1 MSNHTTIRPGS
12 SLENTQAHQQEHQ
25 DWGRRDFLR
34 LLGLTGAGSVL
45 IGNLPVSALSAS
57 PLAYLL
63 NNANDDRILVM
74 IRLKGGNDGQNTI
87 IPIYDYGRYQT
98 LRPRIAIPRTD
109 IISLNTEMGI
119 PKTMAPLE
127 NLWKNGNMRVVH
139 NVGYPSQNLSHF
151 RSSDIWASASDANTI
166 DSSGWLG
173 RWLDNLYP
181 DYFTKPPV
189 APPALQIGSNGTLAF
204 NDKKNNTLSVA
215 VTNPEELERIA
226 KEGRLYNP
234 LDVPDCLPGEQL
246 TFLRGVAN
254 STFQYAGIIADAY
267 KKGVNTATYASG
279 SLNQQL
285 ALVARL
291 IKGGLPTRLYMVTL
305 EGFDTH
311 ANQNQYHPGL
321 MQEIATSVANFITD
335 LSVGKWD
342 ERVLTMTIS
351 EFGRRIEQNASNG
364 TDHGAAAP
372 LMLFGM
378 GLNGSGFVGK
388 TPSLTNLDEVG
399 NLKFETDFRQ
409 IYTTILES
417 WLCINSSLVDK
428 VMGKTFARI
437 PELGLQCSAV
447 TAVEEDAIAIGKLP
461 MKVYPLDGQLQ
472 IQFDLPESGTTSV
485 QLLNLLGQTVSEQS
499 FGQLPAGKQQIALPL
514 AGRLPTGPYVVALR
528 AGRYLGS
535 EKVMLSLR

>member
-1 MSNHTTIRPGS
+1 
-12 SLENTQAHQQEHQ
+12 
-25 DWGRRDFLR
+25 
-34 LLGLTGAGSVL
+34 
-45 IGNLPVSALSAS
+45 
-57 PLAYLL
+57 
-63 NNANDDRILVM
+63 M

-173 RWLDNLYP
+173 RWLDNIYP

-267 KKGVNTATYASG
+267 KKGVNTAAYASG

-311 ANQNQYHPGL
+311 ANQNQYHPAL
-321 MQEIATSVANFITD
+321 MQEIATGVANFITD
-335 LSVGKWD
+335 LKVGKWD

-372 LMLFGM
+372 LMLFGK

-417 WLCINSSLVDK
+417 WLCINSSLVDQ
-428 VMGKTFARI
+428 VMGKPFARI

-447 TAVEEDAIAIGKLP
+447 TAVDDDPIVIGKLP
-461 MKVYPLDGQLQ
+461 LKVYPLDGQLQ
-472 IQFDLPESGTTSV
+472 IQFDLPESSTTSV

-499 FGQLPAGKQQIALPL
+499 FGQLPAGKQQIALSL
-514 AGRLPTGPYVVALR
+514 ASRLPTGPYVVALR